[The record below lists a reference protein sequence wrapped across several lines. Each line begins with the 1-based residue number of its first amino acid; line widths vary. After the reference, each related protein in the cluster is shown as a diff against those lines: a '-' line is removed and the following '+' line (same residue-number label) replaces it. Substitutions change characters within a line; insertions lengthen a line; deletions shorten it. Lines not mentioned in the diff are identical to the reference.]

1 MLGGLGM
8 TELLLI
14 LGIVMLLFGAKRLP
28 EIASGMGGAINSFK
42 RSLREG
48 KEEEAQAT
56 LPAGESEKV
65 PEAEHKTTASE
76 KS

>member
-14 LGIVMLLFGAKRLP
+14 LGIVLLLFGAKRLP

-48 KEEEAQAT
+48 KEEEQAA
-56 LPAGESEKV
+56 LDSKEQKDIVPSEKA
-65 PEAEHKTTASE
+65 AEQ